1 MKHNHIEEV
10 LLIIA
15 ASAFALYIKT
25 YYLIDGGIYEFTYP
39 FRSLARGEVFQALV
53 YSSPFLFYVLALL
66 IFLRKKEI
74 LTFKRKLA
82 DQPKD

>member
-15 ASAFALYIKT
+15 ANAFAIHNVT
-25 YYLIDGGIYEFTYP
+25 HFFVDGIVIITYP
-39 FRSLARGEVFQALV
+39 FQALASGEFYQPLI
-53 YSSPFLFYVLALL
+53 YSTPFLFYVLAAL

-74 LTFKRKLA
+74 LVFKKK
-82 DQPKD
+82 QKDKEL